1 MYNQKMNATKRECLM
16 KNSGIQLNLGN
27 KPNLL
32 TVFKLGSSPK
42 MIIHACSQ
50 LSKYIGDTGF
60 GSIAIIL
67 SK

>member
-1 MYNQKMNATKRECLM
+1 MNSTKSECLM
-16 KNSGIQLNLGN
+16 RNSGTQLKLGN

-50 LSKYIGDTGF
+50 LSKVHT
-60 GSIAIIL
+60 
-67 SK
+67 